1 MKFIRVVISKR
12 WCHKNTFIVNH
23 TKEKKPSR
31 EAEFFWHTKKWHFYY
46 QIWEKAALHDFI
58 LYKISF
64 LFPGKKCAFFCFL
77 LKLDLMKDQ
86 YCHPKCCHDLFAEEK
101 VLSKTFLAGGKK
113 HLLLS
118 VMKSFFQE
126 PQKVYSWG
134 FSMWQKKLLL
144 LYPILYILSYI
155 NKWQTFMPT
164 TLALLGKQ
172 VNAKRASHFFV
183 LIAAVFAT
191 IHSFITHLF
200 GMENITFSQ
209 TGMIKCSRSI
219 LQPSWN

>member
-1 MKFIRVVISKR
+1 
-12 WCHKNTFIVNH
+12 
-23 TKEKKPSR
+23 
-31 EAEFFWHTKKWHFYY
+31 
-46 QIWEKAALHDFI
+46 
-58 LYKISF
+58 
-64 LFPGKKCAFFCFL
+64 
-77 LKLDLMKDQ
+77 MKDQ

-101 VLSKTFLAGGKK
+101 VLSKTFLADGKK

-164 TLALLGKQ
+164 ALALLGKQ

-200 GMENITFSQ
+200 GMENITYSQ
-209 TGMIKCSRSI
+209 NHVKCSRPLCSLPGLQGQNFFADAIISFLILFESI
-219 LQPSWN
+219 SDKNWYDELFINKVVKIFTF